1 MVRHLTS
8 RQTARSGS
16 GDLKSLLADELLL
29 CLSRRAGELPQQHT
43 TQARLLVLSIVER
56 SISRGDFRGMRFLTE
71 LAGIGEKAEI
81 RREQLRLEK
90 EKAARKA
97 AEDADVQQK
106 GPDLSK
112 ALDVY
117 RALQAAL
124 DVPPRS
130 RTLDELMQ
138 PPSDKPPA

>member
-29 CLSRRAGELPQQHT
+29 CLSRRAGELPQQHA

-81 RREQLRLEK
+81 RREQLRKKKKKASRRSFQTDQEK
-90 EKAARKA
+90 KLSHHVTFLKLWMYTGLFRPPWMCRPE
-97 AEDADVQQK
+97 AE
-106 GPDLSK
+106 
-112 ALDVY
+112 
-117 RALQAAL
+117 
-124 DVPPRS
+124 
-130 RTLDELMQ
+130 
-138 PPSDKPPA
+138 PSMN